1 VYAQVPDRVA
11 YVVNQH
17 QAHWVSVAV
26 DFVRREGIL
35 YDSFGRLTVRAVPE
49 AMANIAVMATRRGV
63 DPDTIRWKSQS
74 EPAQH
79 NGSDCGVFATLF
91 AASFVAPGVF
101 VDFARF
107 RQQHAEYARA
117 WMLCCILSVMRK

>member
-1 VYAQVPDRVA
+1 VA

-35 YDSFGRLTVRAVPE
+35 YDSFGRLTVRDVPE
-49 AMANIAVMATRRGV
+49 AMANIAVMARRRGV
-63 DPDTIRWKSQS
+63 DPDTIQWRSQS
-74 EPAQH
+74 KPAQD
-79 NGSDCGVFATLF
+79 NGRDCGVFATLF

-101 VDFARF
+101 VDFTRF
-107 RQQHAEYARA
+107 RQEHAEYARA
-117 WMLCCILSVMRK
+117 WMLCCILSVIRK